1 MRANNAACLGV
12 NRARASPLAG
22 LILLVYAVLVLLGGL
37 ACDRTFTITY
47 ENQTDKPIQIF
58 LYGKFDLSL
67 EPMETKTLDT
77 IEFDEA
83 TFEARTLEGR
93 VIFSETLTRADMEA
107 RDWRIVIVDS
117 LREKS

>member
-22 LILLVYAVLVLLGGL
+22 LMLLVYAALVLLGGL

-58 LYGKFDLSL
+58 PYGKFDLSL

-83 TFEARTLEGR
+83 TFEARTLGGR

-117 LREKS
+117 LREKG